1 MKKNIGWLYN
11 KSYYEKLKEEIANAA
26 TCCCNNS
33 KHDHEEKLKGK
44 VANGATLREQNRE
57 LKEMEADS
65 SVIRQLKNERQK
77 LCERPSSP
85 YQQFSLRTYYPGLIT
100 GIGMQ
105 HQTTLKWTITEE
117 EKTITIPELKLG
129 MAFDHATGLPIIP
142 GSSLKGV
149 LRESF
154 PISNQQGFCD
164 SYDEKLKYI
173 AGTIQNLIDIEKKY
187 PECLNEFPS
196 EFQEALWK
204 IYKNENNISD
214 ELIKEEYKKCVEEKM
229 QELERKLGNKP
240 VSEEQENLY
249 EQWDKWDEK
258 LKQLDSS
265 NVTIDMIKM
274 FEDKMKN
281 YFVSNRERRKGR
293 TQTRDD
299 VINKLDSKLSDLL
312 NQTHEPNSNS
322 ISAECFQKA
331 SLLAKEIFEGQKED
345 GTLLPSYER
354 DVFFDAFPVLSDKSS
369 IRLFEIDTI
378 THHTSPFED
387 PNPISFLKIRPRVS
401 FSFLFKLH
409 DGILSRRQKLL
420 LFYKIL
426 CDKGVGA
433 KTNVG
438 YGKFKDESCK
448 LIHQLYP
455 IEEAE

>member
-77 LCERPSSP
+77 LCEGSSSP
-85 YQQFSLRTYYPGLIT
+85 YQQFSLSTYYPGLIT

-105 HQTTLKWTITEE
+105 HQTTLSWTITEE
-117 EKTITIPELKLG
+117 GKTITIPELKLG
-129 MAFDHATGLPIIP
+129 MAFDYATGLPIIP

-149 LRESF
+149 LRELF

-164 SYDEKLKYI
+164 SYDEKRKYI
-173 AGTIQNLIDIEKKY
+173 AGIIQNLIDIENKY
-187 PECLNEFPS
+187 
-196 EFQEALWK
+196 
-204 IYKNENNISD
+204 
-214 ELIKEEYKKCVEEKM
+214 
-229 QELERKLGNKP
+229 
-240 VSEEQENLY
+240 
-249 EQWDKWDEK
+249 
-258 LKQLDSS
+258 
-265 NVTIDMIKM
+265 
-274 FEDKMKN
+274 
-281 YFVSNRERRKGR
+281 SNRESELYSKCQEMLWERYKEEKEISKEWTKEKYGEECVKEEKLELRE
-293 TQTRDD
+293 
-299 VINKLDSKLSDLL
+299 KLDNNELSGDDWLKKYERLEYLEDSPNAVAEMIHTNEKNMAEFFESNSKRRNFKKGLKPKAVKKL
-312 NQTHEPNSNS
+312 NTELRNLFKGIPNS
-322 ISAECFQKA
+322 ISDDCLQKA
-331 SLLAKEIFEGQKED
+331 SLLTKEIFEGQKED

-354 DVFFDAFPVLSDKSS
+354 DGFFDAFPMLSNEPIK
-369 IRLFEIDTI
+369 LFEIDTI
-378 THHTSPFED
+378 THHPSPFEN
-387 PNPISFLKIRPRVS
+387 PNPISFLKIRPHVS

-409 DGILSRRQKLL
+409 DGILNRKQKLL
-420 LFYKIL
+420 LFCKIL

-438 YGKFKDESCK
+438 YGKFEDDSIK
-448 LIHQLYP
+448 LFNDFYL